1 MAFKVRHIG
10 NSTSANNAGHNRWQ
24 RTGQFQAQRRRLIV
38 NCHSPSP
45 GFEHQ
50 GFFLWLIKPEA

>member
-10 NSTSANNAGHNRWQ
+10 NSTSANNAGYNRWQ

-38 NCHSPSP
+38 NCHSLSP

-50 GFFLWLIKPEA
+50 GFLFG